1 MGRVTLVAAW
11 SAAEGETSAM
21 GGGAPDPEGKA
32 SAKRKRIDALDRR
45 LAGGRG
51 ASSSAARASV
61 SRPGDLSR
69 GRDGDRPSPARRDAR
84 GPRAG
89 GRGARDGTPAS
100 SRPPSRPPFDA
111 GRDKKREPT
120 EFLSSS
126 GDRRGP
132 TDLSDAAWYA
142 DLSKQ
147 TRAGVF
153 ASAHFGSIPRS
164 LLLDTTPD
172 SNEYSATRLARYS
185 YVERTL
191 VELAE
196 TSCKTGADVDA
207 VVRGKTRD
215 KVFLLDAANGNLT
228 SSREDAKKATRHKSG
243 KKAPSRLAQ
252 HASNAR
258 LRVLGVRGA
267 LPETPFADGLAD
279 ALGTLKPLTQTHFKF
294 LSSLLDSVSSAES
307 VTDTKRLERFKRLV
321 LELGEIRGGTVI
333 VTSCRDGKLVGR
345 RGVVARVTKRAAH
358 VLDVSSTSG
367 DQKKK
372 DEEKKKKRG
381 ARVFVA
387 PRRGTTFRLELP
399 SVPGIQP
406 SEEDASPLY
415 VDIRGENLAGG

>member
-61 SRPGDLSR
+61 SRPGDGSR

-172 SNEYSATRLARYS
+172 GSGVVAARLARYA

-196 TSCKTGADVDA
+196 TSVKTGADVDA

-228 SSREDAKKATRHKSG
+228 SSRTSDAKKATRNKSSE
-243 KKAPSRLAQ
+243 KAPSRLAQ

-267 LPETPFADGLAD
+267 LPETLFADGLAD
-279 ALGTLKPLTQTHFKF
+279 ALGTLKPLTETHFAF
-294 LSSLLDSVSSAES
+294 LSALGDSVSSAES
-307 VTDTKRLERFKRLV
+307 VTNTKRLERFKRLV
-321 LELGEIRGGTVI
+321 LELGEVRGGTVI

-358 VLDVSSTSG
+358 VVAVSSTSQ
-367 DQKKK
+367 DRVE
-372 DEEKKKKRG
+372 DEEKKKKRVG
-381 ARVFVA
+381 VFVA

-406 SEEDASPLY
+406 SEGDASLLY

>member
-1 MGRVTLVAAW
+1 
-11 SAAEGETSAM
+11 
-21 GGGAPDPEGKA
+21 
-32 SAKRKRIDALDRR
+32 
-45 LAGGRG
+45 
-51 ASSSAARASV
+51 
-61 SRPGDLSR
+61 
-69 GRDGDRPSPARRDAR
+69 
-84 GPRAG
+84 
-89 GRGARDGTPAS
+89 
-100 SRPPSRPPFDA
+100 
-111 GRDKKREPT
+111 
-120 EFLSSS
+120 
-126 GDRRGP
+126 
-132 TDLSDAAWYA
+132 
-142 DLSKQ
+142 
-147 TRAGVF
+147 
-153 ASAHFGSIPRS
+153 

-172 SNEYSATRLARYS
+172 GSGVVAARLARYA

-196 TSCKTGADVDA
+196 TSVKTGADVDA

-228 SSREDAKKATRHKSG
+228 SSREDAKKATRNKSG

-279 ALGTLKPLTQTHFKF
+279 ALGTLKPLTETHFAF
-294 LSSLLDSVSSAES
+294 LSALGDSVSSAES
-307 VTDTKRLERFKRLV
+307 VTNTKRLERFKRLV
-321 LELGEIRGGTVI
+321 LELGEVRGGTVS

-358 VLDVSSTSG
+358 VLDVSSTS
-367 DQKKK
+367 QVFVE

-406 SEEDASPLY
+406 SEGDASLLY

>member
-1 MGRVTLVAAW
+1 MGRVTVVAAW
-11 SAAEGETSAM
+11 SAAERETSAM

-61 SRPGDLSR
+61 SRPGDGSR

-100 SRPPSRPPFDA
+100 RPPSRPPFDA
-111 GRDKKREPT
+111 GRDII
-120 EFLSSS
+120 LHSA
-126 GDRRGP
+126 GDRRQ
-132 TDLSDAAWYA
+132 TDFADAAWYA
-142 DLSKQ
+142 ALSARA
-147 TRAGVF
+147 RAGVF
-153 ASAHFGSIPRS
+153 AAAHAGSIPRS
-164 LLLDTTPD
+164 LLLDTTHD
-172 SNEYSATRLARYS
+172 DVVAARLARYS

-196 TSCKTGADVDA
+196 TSARTGADVDA

-228 SSREDAKKATRHKSG
+228 RGAEVSKKQTNAS

-252 HASNAR
+252 HASNGWLR
-258 LRVLGVRGA
+258 LWGVRGA
-267 LPETPFADGLAD
+267 LPEEPFADARD
-279 ALGTLKPLTQTHFKF
+279 ASRKMKPLTECFAAF
-294 LSSLLDSVSSAES
+294 LSSLVERDADVK
-307 VTDTKRLERFKRLV
+307 KRLERFKRVV
-321 LELGEIRGGTVI
+321 LELGEIRGGTVR

-358 VLDVSSTSG
+358 VVAVSPTSE
-367 DQKKK
+367 DEVE
-372 DEEKKKKRG
+372 DEEKNKH
-381 ARVFVA
+381 ARVGVFVA
-387 PRRGTTFRLELP
+387 PRRGTTFRLELE
-399 SVPGIQP
+399 SVPGIQHG
-406 SEEDASPLY
+406 EKDASLLY
-415 VDIRGENLAGG
+415 VDIRGENLAVG

>member
-1 MGRVTLVAAW
+1 
-11 SAAEGETSAM
+11 M

-321 LELGEIRGGTVI
+321 LELGEIRGGTVS

-399 SVPGIQP
+399 SVPGIHP
-406 SEEDASPLY
+406 SEGDASLLY

>member
-1 MGRVTLVAAW
+1 VTLVAAW

-147 TRAGVF
+147 TRVGVF

-172 SNEYSATRLARYS
+172 GSGVVAARLARYA

-228 SSREDAKKATRHKSG
+228 SSREDAKKATRNKSSE
-243 KKAPSRLAQ
+243 KAPSRLAQ

-279 ALGTLKPLTQTHFKF
+279 ALGTLKPLTETHFAF

-321 LELGEIRGGTVI
+321 LELGEIRGGTVS

-358 VLDVSSTSG
+358 VVAVSSTSG
-367 DQKKK
+367 DRVE
-372 DEEKKKKRG
+372 DEEKKKKRVG
-381 ARVFVA
+381 VFVA

-399 SVPGIQP
+399 SVPGIQHG
-406 SEEDASPLY
+406 EEDASLLY

>member
-1 MGRVTLVAAW
+1 
-11 SAAEGETSAM
+11 
-21 GGGAPDPEGKA
+21 
-32 SAKRKRIDALDRR
+32 
-45 LAGGRG
+45 
-51 ASSSAARASV
+51 
-61 SRPGDLSR
+61 
-69 GRDGDRPSPARRDAR
+69 
-84 GPRAG
+84 
-89 GRGARDGTPAS
+89 
-100 SRPPSRPPFDA
+100 
-111 GRDKKREPT
+111 
-120 EFLSSS
+120 
-126 GDRRGP
+126 
-132 TDLSDAAWYA
+132 LSDAAWYA
-142 DLSKQ
+142 DLSEQ

-172 SNEYSATRLARYS
+172 SDVVAARLARYS

-228 SSREDAKKATRHKSG
+228 SSREDAKKATRHKSSE
-243 KKAPSRLAQ
+243 KAPSRLAQ

-279 ALGTLKPLTQTHFKF
+279 ALGTLKPLTETHAAF
-294 LSSLLDSVSSAES
+294 LSSLLDSVSSAERM
-307 VTDTKRLERFKRLV
+307 TNTKRLERFKRLV

-358 VLDVSSTSG
+358 VLDVSSTS
-367 DQKKK
+367 QVFVE

-399 SVPGIQP
+399 SVPGIHP
-406 SEEDASPLY
+406 SEGDASLLY

>member
-1 MGRVTLVAAW
+1 MGRVTVVAAW

-61 SRPGDLSR
+61 SRPGDGSR

-100 SRPPSRPPFDA
+100 RPPSRPPFDA
-111 GRDKKREPT
+111 GRDII
-120 EFLSSS
+120 LNSA
-126 GDRRGP
+126 GDRRQ
-132 TDLSDAAWYA
+132 TDFADAAWYA
-142 DLSKQ
+142 ALSPRA
-147 TRAGVF
+147 RAGVF
-153 ASAHFGSIPRS
+153 AAAHAGSIPRS
-164 LLLDTTPD
+164 LLLDTTHED
-172 SNEYSATRLARYS
+172 VVAARLARYS

-196 TSCKTGADVDA
+196 TSARTGADVDA

-228 SSREDAKKATRHKSG
+228 RGADASKKQTNAS

-252 HASNAR
+252 HASNGWLR
-258 LRVLGVRGA
+258 LWGVRGA
-267 LPETPFADGLAD
+267 LPEEPFFFADARD
-279 ALGTLKPLTQTHFKF
+279 ASRKMKPLTECFAAF
-294 LSSLLDSVSSAES
+294 LSSLVSFERDAD
-307 VTDTKRLERFKRLV
+307 VKKRLERFKRVV
-321 LELGEIRGGTVI
+321 LELGEIRGGTVR

-358 VLDVSSTSG
+358 VVAVSPTSE
-367 DQKKK
+367 DEVEDEEQKKK
-372 DEEKKKKRG
+372 KHE
-381 ARVFVA
+381 ARVGVFVA
-387 PRRGTTFRLELP
+387 PRRGTTFRLELE
-399 SVPGIQP
+399 SVPGIQHG
-406 SEEDASPLY
+406 EGDASLLY

>member
-61 SRPGDLSR
+61 SRPGDGSR

-132 TDLSDAAWYA
+132 TDFADAAWYA
-142 DLSKQ
+142 ALSEQ
-147 TRAGVF
+147 TNAGVF

-172 SNEYSATRLARYS
+172 GSGVVAARLARYA

-196 TSCKTGADVDA
+196 TSVKTGADVDA

-228 SSREDAKKATRHKSG
+228 SSRSDAKKATRNKSSE
-243 KKAPSRLAQ
+243 KAPSRLAQ

-267 LPETPFADGLAD
+267 LPETPFADGRETD
-279 ALGTLKPLTQTHFKF
+279 ALGSLKPLTDTHFAF
-294 LSSLLDSVSSAES
+294 LSALGDSVSSAES
-307 VTDTKRLERFKRLV
+307 VTNTKRLERFKRLV
-321 LELGEIRGGTVI
+321 LELGEVRGGTVS

-358 VLDVSSTSG
+358 VVAVSSTSG
-367 DQKKK
+367 DRVE
-372 DEEKKKKRG
+372 DEEKKKKRVG
-381 ARVFVA
+381 VFVA

-406 SEEDASPLY
+406 SEGDASLLY

>member
-61 SRPGDLSR
+61 SRPGDGSR

-172 SNEYSATRLARYS
+172 SDVVAARLARYA

-228 SSREDAKKATRHKSG
+228 SSREDAKKATRNKSSE
-243 KKAPSRLAQ
+243 KAPSRLAQ

-279 ALGTLKPLTQTHFKF
+279 ALGTLKPLTETHAAF
-294 LSSLLDSVSSAES
+294 LSSLGDSVCSAERM
-307 VTDTKRLERFKRLV
+307 TNTKRLERFKRLV
-321 LELGEIRGGTVI
+321 LELGEVRGGTVI

-358 VLDVSSTSG
+358 VVAVSSTSQ
-367 DQKKK
+367 DQVE
-372 DEEKKKKRG
+372 DEEKKQKRVG
-381 ARVFVA
+381 VFVA
-387 PRRGTTFRLELP
+387 PRRGTTFRLKLP

-406 SEEDASPLY
+406 SKGDASLLY